1 MNNDLIEA
9 LHAKLQQLQK
19 MRKHLSYSDRK
30 IEGWWRADA
39 DFNRWNE
46 DQLESLAA
54 FKGRFAEFQDHLAS
68 AMKLI
73 ASIEGEDT
81 RQFTYVLN
89 YMVQLGILSDM
100 DEWLN
105 VRGLRNAATHDYSE
119 PEGVKALHFH
129 SLLQHTF
136 YLYETLDR
144 LVRFSATAYPKK

>member
-9 LHAKLQQLQK
+9 LYAKLQQLQK

-68 AMKLI
+68 VMK
-73 ASIEGEDT
+73 
-81 RQFTYVLN
+81 FCV
-89 YMVQLGILSDM
+89 
-100 DEWLN
+100 
-105 VRGLRNAATHDYSE
+105 
-119 PEGVKALHFH
+119 
-129 SLLQHTF
+129 
-136 YLYETLDR
+136 
-144 LVRFSATAYPKK
+144 